1 MSESYI
7 QLPPD
12 SSGKKVRAI
21 YNTITGT
28 YEEVNQS
35 KNIETVNP
43 VYVATVYDSTPSIS
57 KNHLTI
63 WNGSTYY
70 IRILKI
76 IAGMYSSAVI
86 TGYAMRYDVFE
97 ALSVSGGAPIVIC
110 KLDPRDPDL
119 PTGITAYTGATVNS
133 LGRLLATFCL
143 NPEETG
149 STVFIDLTPP
159 KPFVIPPKSGL
170 TILQYT
176 ATGAGTFT
184 ASVYFSVEM
193 IRP

>member
-12 SSGKKVRAI
+12 STGKKVRAI
-21 YNTITGT
+21 YNAITGS

-35 KNIETVNP
+35 KDIERVNP
-43 VYVATVYDSTPSIS
+43 VYVATVYDSTPSAS
-57 KNHLTI
+57 KHHLTI

-76 IAGMYSSAVI
+76 IAGMYSSGAI
-86 TGYAMRYDVFE
+86 TGYSMRYDVWE
-97 ALSVSGGAPIVIC
+97 ALSVSGGASVVIN
-110 KLDPRDPDL
+110 KLDPRDPD
-119 PTGITAYTGATVNS
+119 ISADVTAYTGATVSS

-149 STVFIDLTPP
+149 GTAFIDLTPP
-159 KPFVIPPKSGL
+159 KPFVISPNSGL
-170 TILQYT
+170 TIQQYT
-176 ATGAGTFT
+176 ATGAGAFT

>member
-12 SSGKKVRAI
+12 SLGKKVRAI
-21 YNTITGT
+21 YNAITGS
-28 YEEVNQS
+28 YEEVNES
-35 KNIETVNP
+35 KDIETVNP
-43 VYVATVYDSTPSIS
+43 VYVATVYDSTPSSS
-57 KNHLTI
+57 KHHLTI

-76 IAGMYSSAVI
+76 IAGMYSSAAV
-86 TGYAMRYDVFE
+86 TGYAMRYDVWE
-97 ALSVSGGAPIVIC
+97 ALSVSGGTIVTIN
-110 KLDPRDPDL
+110 KLDPRDPDP
-119 PTGITAYTGATVNS
+119 PTKIIAYTGATVGL

-149 STVFIDLTPP
+149 GTAFIDLTPP
-159 KPFVIPPKSGL
+159 KPFVIPPNSGL
-170 TILQYT
+170 TIRQYT